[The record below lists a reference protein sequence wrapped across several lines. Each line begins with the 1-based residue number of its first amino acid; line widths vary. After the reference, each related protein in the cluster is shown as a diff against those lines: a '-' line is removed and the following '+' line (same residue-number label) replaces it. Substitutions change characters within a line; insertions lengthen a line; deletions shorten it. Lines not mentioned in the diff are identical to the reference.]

1 MNKSI
6 SIVSTFLFFSIFNL
20 SSQTQVT
27 IERSDSLWKF
37 PTIPRPSRSDIARD
51 SKITIVGNDP
61 EFSCLSPD
69 GLHNGVLPWEGKQT
83 RDFFAFSNYNTNSG
97 KIVMDLGKIQPI
109 MAIITYSWQ
118 GKYECSR
125 NNGGFNGNDKIIND
139 GLNGG
144 RAPQFYSLYGSN
156 AEKPNSDDLY
166 GKDWIKIA
174 DVDTRPNK
182 TGKNWDGQYASS
194 IKGKNSALLGNFRW
208 LAWDVKHT
216 LKPGQTPEWTGTW
229 YTELDVHTPETYK
242 KAGDAVMA
250 GSDLDEII
258 LSFKT
263 HFDIGFTHPAPEI
276 VNIYRT
282 SMIDNALG
290 IIDESLKLPPDK
302 RFSWTIPS
310 WVMYQILWDGQD
322 TVRKERVIKAVKEG
336 SLVVH
341 GLPITFQSEGL
352 ELEDLVAGLSINRK
366 ISKELGIPM
375 SRAGKMTDVPSHSWI
390 LPTLLKNAGIDFLHI
405 GVNSCN
411 ERPDVPLLYNWEGP
425 DGSILL
431 TMHNQGYGSD
441 EEQGKGLYP
450 PKDWPYKHWLAM
462 IMTSDN
468 QGPPSQQQVQELLS
482 EAKRNLPDVKIKLGK
497 MEDFADAI
505 VSEEKSG
512 AKVPVIHSDMPD
524 CWIHGA
530 GTMPSMENIAHKTRT
545 EITAVESLDE
555 YLKIWGITRPD
566 IKKELFHAHEKS
578 LMYGEHT
585 WGGSRNLEGQN
596 AYSDK
601 NFEKDIQTDENC
613 KWLQKTWDDHA
624 DYIKKSDSITM
635 KLLKD
640 ELKQLS
646 ENVDVDGK
654 RIVIFNPLPYSR
666 DAIVEIPG
674 HEGQKFLAKNL
685 PPGGYKT
692 WKLNEVLNKTKSE
705 FTFSDKVIL
714 ENAFLK
720 VSIDKVKGGIISIVD
735 KKTNRELVDSKAK
748 YAFGQYL
755 YQRFDRTQTKAYD
768 LGCEHIDS
776 YYGFCARWNIR
787 ADIPENVPYIESVPS
802 FTKMKV
808 CKNDLIQTAELT
820 ADASDIITSKVT
832 ILITLPFNSPWFEIA
847 IRIDDKKPDYWP
859 ENGSFYLPVKAEH
872 PQFRIGRIGAVVDP
886 TKDFAIGSNR
896 TYGYVNTGAMITDAD
911 GVGLGICPLDHRIMS
926 FGEKGIYTI
935 DPVYVPKTSLCSV
948 SIFNNLWTINFPYW
962 IEGTIVSRVRIWAIH
977 DLKPSNLIE
986 PAMEAQYPVFAVIA
1000 DGVKGNLPESASG
1013 LKFSRPGIS
1022 LISYQSNPDGKGT
1035 ILRIWEQVGK
1045 SSILMVTFPNGAK
1058 YTTATA
1064 VNLRGDI
1071 LGKPISISNRTLK
1084 FYIHSYAPS
1093 SFVLE

>member
-1 MNKSI
+1 MNKCI
-6 SIVSTFLFFSIFNL
+6 YYIFVLICFTINNL
-20 SSQTQVT
+20 SAQKQVI
-27 IERSDSLWKF
+27 IERCDSSWKF
-37 PTIPRPSRSDIARD
+37 STIPRPSRSDIARN
-51 SKITIVGNDP
+51 SKITIIDNEP
-61 EFSCLSPD
+61 EMSCLSPN
-69 GLHNGVLPWEGKQT
+69 GLHNGILPWEGKQT

-97 KIVMDLGKIQPI
+97 KIVMDLGKVQPV
-109 MAIITYSWQ
+109 MAIVSYSWQ
-118 GKYECSR
+118 GKYEGSR

-144 RAPQFYSLYGSN
+144 RAPQVYSLYGSN
-156 AEKPNSDDLY
+156 VKKPNPNNLS

-182 TGKNWDGQYASS
+182 TGQNWDGQYASL
-194 IKGKNSALLGNFRW
+194 IKDNKDALLGNFRW
-208 LAWDVKHT
+208 LVWDVKRT

-229 YTELDVHTPETYK
+229 YAELDVHTPETFK

-250 GSDLDEII
+250 GSDLEEII

-290 IIDESLKLPPDK
+290 IIDESQKLPPDK

-322 TVRKERVIKAVKEG
+322 PVRKARVIKALKEG

-341 GLPITFQSEGL
+341 ALPVTFQTESL
-352 ELEDLVAGLSINRK
+352 ELEDLVAGISINRK
-366 ISKELGIPM
+366 ISQELGIPM

-390 LPTLLKNAGIDFLHI
+390 LPTLLKNAGIDFMHI

-425 DGSILL
+425 DGSLLL

-468 QGPPSQQQVQELLS
+468 QGPPSQNQVQEILS
-482 EAKRNLPDVKIKLGK
+482 EAKLNFPNVKVKLGK

-505 VSEEKSG
+505 VEEEKAG
-512 AKVPVIHSDMPD
+512 TKVPVVHADMPD

-545 EITAVESLDE
+545 EIIAVESLDE
-555 YLKIWGITRPD
+555 NLRVWGISRPD
-566 IKKELFHAHEKS
+566 IKKEIFSAHERS

-585 WGGSRNLEGQN
+585 WGGSRNLEGIN

-601 NFEKDIQTDENC
+601 DFEKTIQTNENC

-624 DYIKKSDSITM
+624 DYIKNSDSITT
-635 KLLKD
+635 KLLKK

-646 ENVDVDGK
+646 ENVNVDGE
-654 RIVIFNPLPYSR
+654 RIVVFNPLPYFR

-674 HEGQKFLAKNL
+674 YEGQKFLAKNL
-685 PPGGYKT
+685 PPSGYKT
-692 WKLNEVLNKTKSE
+692 WRLSDVLNTTKSE
-705 FTFSDKVIL
+705 AIISDKVIL
-714 ENAFLK
+714 ENLFLK
-720 VSIDKVKGGIISIVD
+720 VTIDRVKGGIVSIVD

-755 YQRFDRTQTKAYD
+755 YQRFDRAQTKAYD

-787 ADIPENVPYIESVPS
+787 ADIPENIPYTEAVPS
-802 FTKMKV
+802 FTKMEV
-808 CKNDLIQTAELT
+808 CKNGLTQTAELT
-820 ADASDIITSKVT
+820 ADASDLIASKVT
-832 ILITLPFNSPWFEIA
+832 ILITLPDDSPWFEIS
-847 IRIDDKKPDYWP
+847 IRLDDKKPDYWP
-859 ENGSFYLPVKAEH
+859 ENGGFYLPVKAGH
-872 PQFRIGRIGAVVDP
+872 PQFRVGRLGGVIDP
-886 TKDFAIGSNR
+886 AKDFAKGSNR
-896 TYGYVNTGAMITDAD
+896 TYGYVNTGAIIADTD
-911 GVGLGICPLDHRIMS
+911 GVGLGICPIDHRIMS

-935 DPVYVPKTSLCSV
+935 DPVYVPKTSVGYV
-948 SIFNNLWTINFPYW
+948 SMFNNLWTINFPYL
-962 IEGTIVSRVRIWAIH
+962 IKGTIVSRVRIWAVH
-977 DLKPSNLIE
+977 NLNSLSLIE
-986 PAMEAQYPVFAVIA
+986 PALDAQQPVFAAVA
-1000 DGVKGNLPESASG
+1000 AGVKGNLPETASG

-1022 LISYQSNPDGKGT
+1022 LISYQSNPYGKGT

-1045 SSILMVTFPNGAK
+1045 SGILTITFPNGAK
-1058 YTTATA
+1058 YTTAKA

-1071 LGKPISISNRTLK
+1071 LGKPIFISDNTLK
-1084 FYIHSYAPS
+1084 FFLKNNSPS
-1093 SFVLE
+1093 SFLLE